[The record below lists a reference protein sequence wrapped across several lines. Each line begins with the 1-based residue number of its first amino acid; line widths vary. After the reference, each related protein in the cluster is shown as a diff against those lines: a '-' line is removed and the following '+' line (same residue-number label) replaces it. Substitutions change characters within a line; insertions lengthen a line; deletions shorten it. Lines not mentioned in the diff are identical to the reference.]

1 MWIDYKLFENVSLTL
16 AKGVDASLK
25 MCKKNRKSIK
35 YLSLFLAIFYIS
47 EESKIFKLD
56 KRISEI
62 EKNNKSGIE
71 NA

>member
-35 YLSLFLAIFYIS
+35 YLSLFLAIFYINQGVTNQKLKS
-47 EESKIFKLD
+47 RIEHLEMLD
-56 KRISEI
+56 KNGM
-62 EKNNKSGIE
+62 KND
-71 NA
+71 